1 MVHKQSL
8 LTHKKANRVEEI
20 IILKTQLTFFIVNLR
35 RKGIW
40 IILHGCIL
48 NCINLFSSIIIKR
61 KDQNVFC
68 RTRTLES
75 QGFLT
80 FFTNSCVMVCIYLFL
95 FYWTIFF
102 KVLYWLLDLKSVVV
116 CSEYLSVK
124 TKEILRALSYSL
136 IRSAVINHFTLCT
149 QLQTRCRLNSRT
161 QIPKKEYIER
171 PYKDVTRTFT

>member
-1 MVHKQSL
+1 MRNDIVSCN
-8 LTHKKANRVEEI
+8 LTISINI
-20 IILKTQLTFFIVNLR
+20 IVFTDFIAYQLFECR
-35 RKGIW
+35 GM
-40 IILHGCIL
+40 HGCIL

-124 TKEILRALSYSL
+124 TNEMLRALSYSL

-161 QIPKKEYIER
+161 QTPKKEYIKR